1 MAELSRYCI
10 GEQVEM
16 LRSEINF
23 AAYNPR
29 TISDESSAT
38 LKRGIKK
45 HGLLG
50 ELVVNKTTGNT
61 LVSGHQRISQ
71 LDKLEHYDPPTGEND
86 YKVRVNL
93 IEVDEKAEKEIVV
106 LMNNPNAQGQWDY
119 DKLRKIVP
127 DIDYKDAGL
136 TDADL
141 SMIGVDFMFQTNQ
154 EVGIADDIT
163 RMMQPATEQHLA
175 ELAAA
180 KEARAIEKD
189 SPEWKEKV
197 QHMKDVKAQVREG
210 AVEEAG
216 KMDAYIVLSFDNL
229 ENRQAF
235 FDIFGLP
242 ADSKFIKGET
252 VLNLL
257 DPDNNEV

>member
-1 MAELSRYCI
+1 MAELSKYCI
-10 GEQVEM
+10 GKQVEM

-29 TISDESSAT
+29 KISDDSAAT

-61 LVSGHQRISQ
+61 LVSGHQRLSQ
-71 LDKLEHYDPPTGEND
+71 LDKLEHHDPVTHEND

-93 IEVDEKAEKEIVV
+93 IEVDAKSEKEIVV
-106 LMNNPNAQGQWDY
+106 LLNNPNAQGDWDY
-119 DKLRKIVP
+119 DRLRQIVP
-127 DIDYKDAGL
+127 DIDYRDAGL

-141 SMIGVDFMFQTNQ
+141 SMIGVDYLFQTQ
-154 EVGIADDIT
+154 TEAGIADDLT
-163 RMMQPATEQHLA
+163 RMMQPATEQHQA

-180 KEARAIEKD
+180 KELRAQERDTQAWQDKLA
-189 SPEWKEKV
+189 
-197 QHMKDVKAQVREG
+197 HMKEVKEQVRQSATET
-210 AVEEAG
+210 AG
-216 KMDAYIVLSFDNL
+216 NMDAYIVLSFDDL
-229 ENRQAF
+229 ANRKAF

-242 ADSKFIKGET
+242 DDSKFIKGET
-252 VLNLL
+252 VLALL
-257 DPDNNEV
+257 DV

>member
-1 MAELSRYCI
+1 MAELTKYCI
-10 GEQVEM
+10 GKQVEM

-23 AAYNPR
+23 ATYNPR
-29 TISDESSAT
+29 KISDESAAT

-61 LVSGHQRISQ
+61 LVSGHQRITQ
-71 LDKLEHYDPPTGEND
+71 LDKLEKYTPDTHEND

-93 IEVDEKAEKEIVV
+93 IEVDSKSEKEIVV
-106 LMNNPNAQGQWDY
+106 LMNNPNAQGDWDY
-119 DKLRKIVP
+119 DKLRQIVP

-141 SMIGVDFMFQTNQ
+141 SMIGVDYLYQTDT
-154 EVGIADDIT
+154 ELGVADDLM
-163 RMMQPATEQHLA
+163 RMMQPATEMRQA

-180 KEARAIEKD
+180 KELRAQEKD
-189 SPEWKEKV
+189 TQAWQDKIA
-197 QHMKDVKAQVREG
+197 HMKEVKEQVRQNAAET
-210 AVEEAG
+210 AG
-216 KMDAYIVLSFDNL
+216 NMDAYIVLSFDNL
-229 ENRQAF
+229 DNRKAF

-242 ADSKFIKGET
+242 DDSKFIKGET

-257 DPDNNEV
+257 DIDNEE